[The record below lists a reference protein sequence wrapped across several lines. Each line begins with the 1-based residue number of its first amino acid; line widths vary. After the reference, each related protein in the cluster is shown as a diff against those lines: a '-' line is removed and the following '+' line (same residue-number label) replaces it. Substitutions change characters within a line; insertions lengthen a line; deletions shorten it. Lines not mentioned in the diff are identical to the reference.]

1 MHGDLCRTKSMI
13 RDWRTIHIF
22 VSSTFNDMHAER
34 DHLRHVVFPE
44 LAQRLRARRVYL
56 QEVDLRWGVDT
67 LSLDEEIAR
76 EQKILTYCLDEARR
90 CAPHI
95 LILLGDRYGYVPT
108 GPDLATSGAAGSDA
122 PCETDGR
129 SVTELE
135 VDACLS
141 ATGQP
146 PRHRAFLRDDLAASG
161 LPRDLLARYS
171 DAASGDMDRAS
182 RLVAFR
188 QRLKAIDPARCAT
201 YALGYEGERP
211 READIRAFGE
221 RVRDAVWQDLDAAT
235 RARVV
240 ATSQD
245 AASQHRNGT
254 ADVIAEA
261 RRIFAGR
268 AAIVDE
274 LAAFCTAVDGPN
286 VQLRKAPSG
295 SGKTSLIAV
304 LADRLA
310 ATGTATLVHFIGAP
324 GSDTLAAMLRVSCD
338 RLAALAGADSVPAD
352 ADHQALVD
360 GFAALLDGAA
370 ARQRVVV
377 LLDALDRLE
386 RSPEAQGMAWVP
398 KHWPANA
405 RLIATATD
413 GAEAT
418 SFAVRIGIGP
428 TPLPALSPADARDV
442 VRHLSA
448 LERRQPAAE
457 VVDALLQVQG
467 PGAGPAA
474 GNPLWLVLAFGQ
486 LSRLPGR
493 YYRLTAH
500 RLETRA
506 EDRLVGLL
514 RDWVARL
521 PGEPMAL
528 FAAILNEAE
537 AHIGADVRILATVLA
552 LARRGWRESDI
563 AALLAARTRRA
574 WLPLDLTRLRAGL
587 HGALQASGEGLWRFA
602 HNSLAKAAADE
613 GMVASPLTDFHSLIA
628 QHLASLDPGDLL
640 RRSELVHHALAA
652 GAFADAA
659 AQLAHELGRE
669 AEALAEDLLVQEI
682 TAIPVDDVGAAWP
695 GRLLWAGELEEGRR
709 LLLAERLWR
718 AASVLM
724 RRSRWQHAAA
734 LFKLLDEA
742 YAGKL
747 GTLLERRDAQFQQ
760 ARLARERAACA
771 HALGDLEQTLHQ
783 LGESAQRAGALV
795 QTADLGDQPG
805 SYMLDAATG
814 RQVAHVFHRP
824 VTVERKS
831 EWCNLW
837 LYGQLMA
844 ADVMLEAGAFR
855 DADFLLVRL
864 LTMELDIPEG
874 LRTQL
879 HQHQPMRGRG
889 VMAQVRGA
897 RAFFHLL
904 SGSGN
909 AAIGDLRSARSALA
923 PLLDILPNEMPLRRE
938 AVLLT
943 LRMGQAQLLA
953 SAPGSAT
960 IACADAVAAY
970 DALCRD
976 VPTMPRLRLE
986 RAHALRCLAEGWRR
1000 LGRPDLAGAADNL
1013 AAQDIRT
1020 SVVSDA
1026 SDPTT
1031 ERALAW
1037 ADGMPPVDASLA
1049 ELLAATPPEPDYQVR
1064 ASFTGEDAV
1073 KEAQA
1078 QDPAKLETW
1087 RQFIADGPRAGDL
1100 LPEIRRA
1107 DFAFRQALATQGVD
1121 ALMDVIFTITDPQ
1134 GQEHVGRDFKPG
1146 AARQLGID
1154 GEELLAAVEQAAA
1167 DGDSRAQLVLG
1178 DRLLSGALGPDR
1190 EHEGAALLERAVEAG
1205 STEAAILLGA
1215 YLLASPYG
1223 RVGWARGVAL
1233 LERAAEGGDVRAQS
1247 AISGAYL
1254 YGRGVPKDPAKAMA
1268 CMERAAEA
1276 GDPAAAYNLGTHLQ
1290 AGEILPQ
1297 DTDAAM
1303 RWYEMAAERG
1313 VLAAKINKAVLLLQ
1327 RHTGPYGRLAHD
1339 SEDVAHA
1346 EALLEEAVAAGD
1358 TAAMV
1363 TLADHLIRP
1372 GGADAAAERA
1382 RKLYERAMS
1391 AGRAE
1396 AFHSYGW
1403 LLLTGLGGERDL
1415 EKGLELLQQAER
1427 AGDRRATMLLRLIA
1441 AATRPHV
1448 PRDQLDAMLD
1458 RIGFPEREKGYF
1470 LDTIAAMEAQMQ
1482 LQFQAAEASDGAET
1496 LYRRG
1501 VHLSQEARPP
1511 DYAGARACYER
1522 AAAFGHTRAMHNLAH
1537 LYLQGQGVEQDA
1549 ATALEWMRRAAEGG
1563 EAMAQ
1568 YHMGVFLSEGKL
1580 LSPAA
1585 AEAVGWY
1592 RRAAA
1597 QGLPMAMHNLAWCY
1611 LQGVGL
1617 DVDLE
1622 QALTLFRQAAAAGQA
1637 ESAPMIE
1644 YLEALIPPNP
1654 S

>member
-1 MHGDLCRTKSMI
+1 MI
-13 RDWRTIHIF
+13 QDWRTIHIF

-34 DHLRHVVFPE
+34 DYLRHVVFPE
-44 LAQRLRARRVYL
+44 LAQRLRARRVHL

-108 GPDLATSGAAGSDA
+108 GLELATSGAVGSEL

-171 DAASGDMDRAS
+171 DAASGDTDSAA
-182 RLVAFR
+182 RLAAFR
-188 QRLKAIDPARCAT
+188 QRLQAIDPARCAT
-201 YALGYEGERP
+201 YALRYQSERP

-221 RVRDAVWQDLDAAT
+221 RVCEALWQDLDTAT
-235 RARVV
+235 RDRADG
-240 ATSQD
+240 AAQD
-245 AASQHRNGT
+245 AASEHRDGT

-261 RRIFAGR
+261 RRTFVGR
-268 AAIVDE
+268 AAILDE
-274 LAAFCTAVDGPN
+274 LAAFCTAANGPN

-295 SGKTSLIAV
+295 AGKTSLIAA

-310 ATGTATLVHFIGAP
+310 ATDTATIVHFIGTP

-352 ADHQALVD
+352 ADHQMLVD
-360 GFAALLDGAA
+360 GFAALLDAAA

-377 LLDALDRLE
+377 LLDGLDRLE
-386 RSPEAQGMAWVP
+386 RSPEAQGMAWIP

-405 RLIATATD
+405 RLIATAIE

-418 SFAVRIGIGP
+418 SCAVRLGIAP
-428 TPLPALSPADARDV
+428 TLLPALSPADARDV

-448 LERRQPAAE
+448 LERRHPAAE
-457 VVDALLQVQG
+457 VVDALLQVRG

-474 GNPLWLVLAFGQ
+474 GSPLWLALAFGQ

-493 YYRLTAH
+493 YYRLTPH
-500 RLETRA
+500 RLEARA
-506 EDRLVGLL
+506 DDRLAGLM

-521 PGEPMAL
+521 PGDPMAL
-528 FAAILNEAE
+528 FAAMLNEAE
-537 AHIGADVRILATVLA
+537 AHLGADARILATVLA

-574 WLPLDLTRLRAGL
+574 WLPLDLARLRAGL
-587 HGALQASGEGLWRFA
+587 HGALQGSGEGLWRFA
-602 HNSLAKAAADE
+602 HDSLATAAADE
-613 GMVASPLTDFHSLIA
+613 GMAAGPLAGFHSLIA
-628 QHLASLDPGDLL
+628 QHLASLDPTDPL

-659 AQLAHELGRE
+659 AQLTRELGRE
-669 AEALAEDLLVQEI
+669 AEALAEDLLVQELA
-682 TAIPVDDVGAAWP
+682 AIPADDAGVAAWL
-695 GRLLWAGELEEGRR
+695 GRLLWAEGLEEGRR

-724 RRSRWQHAAA
+724 RRSRWQHAAV
-734 LFKLLDEA
+734 LFKLVDEA

-771 HALGDLEQTLHQ
+771 HAMGDLEQTVQHLE
-783 LGESAQRAGALV
+783 ESAQRAGALV

-805 SYMLDAATG
+805 SARLDAATG
-814 RQVAHVFHRP
+814 REVAQVFQRP
-824 VTVERKS
+824 VTLERKS

-837 LYGQLMA
+837 LFGQLME
-844 ADVMLEAGAFR
+844 ADVMLETGAFR
-855 DADFLLVRL
+855 DADFLLARL
-864 LTMELDIPEG
+864 LTMELDIPER
-874 LRTQL
+874 LRAQL
-879 HQHQPMRGRG
+879 SQQQPMRGRG
-889 VMAQVRGA
+889 VRAQVGGA
-897 RAFFHLL
+897 RAFYHLL

-909 AAIGDLRSARSALA
+909 GAIAELRNARSALTT
-923 PLLDILPNEMPLRRE
+923 LLDILPNAIPLRRE
-938 AVLLT
+938 WALLT
-943 LRMGQAQLLA
+943 LRTGQALLLA

-976 VPTMPRLRLE
+976 LPAMPRLRLE
-986 RAHALRCLAEGWRR
+986 RAHALRCLAEGWRG
-1000 LGRPDLAGAADNL
+1000 LGRLDLAGAADGL
-1013 AAQDIRT
+1013 AAQDIRS
-1020 SVVSDA
+1020 SVDPDA
-1026 SDPTT
+1026 SDPAAV
-1031 ERALAW
+1031 RVLAW
-1037 ADGMPPVDASLA
+1037 ADGVPPMDASLA
-1049 ELLAATPPEPDYQVR
+1049 DLLAASRPEPDYQKPEGRVLF
-1064 ASFTGEDAV
+1064 STKHAV

-1078 QDPAKLETW
+1078 QDPAKMETW

-1107 DFAFRQALATQGVD
+1107 DFAFRHALATHGVD
-1121 ALMDVIFTITDPQ
+1121 ALMDVKLTITDPQ
-1134 GQEHVGRDFKPG
+1134 GQEHVTRDFKPG

-1154 GEELLAAVEQAAA
+1154 GEVLLSKLEQAAA
-1167 DGDSRAQLVLG
+1167 EGDGGAQLVLG
-1178 DRLLSGALGPDR
+1178 ERLLSGALGPHR
-1190 EHEGAALLERAVEAG
+1190 EHEGVALLECAVEAG
-1205 STEAAILLGA
+1205 STQATILLGEH
-1215 YLLASPYG
+1215 LLASPYG
-1223 RVGWARGVAL
+1223 REGWARGVAL
-1233 LERAAEGGDVRAQS
+1233 LERAAEGGDVSAQS
-1247 AISGAYL
+1247 VVSVAYL

-1268 CMERAAEA
+1268 YMEKAAQS
-1276 GDPAAAYNLGTHLQ
+1276 GHPVAAYNLGVYLA
-1290 AGEILPQ
+1290 AGEILPK

-1303 RWYEMAAERG
+1303 RWYETAAERG
-1313 VLAAKINKAVLLLQ
+1313 VSSAKINMAVLLLQ
-1327 RHTGPYGRLAHD
+1327 RHTGPDGRLAHD
-1339 SEDVAHA
+1339 SEDVARA
-1346 EALLEEAVAAGD
+1346 EALLEEVVAAGD
-1358 TAAMV
+1358 TMAMV
-1363 TLADHLIRP
+1363 TLADHLIRH
-1372 GGADAAAERA
+1372 GGADATAERA
-1382 RKLYERAMS
+1382 RTLYERAIG

-1396 AFHSYGW
+1396 AFHGYGW

-1415 EKGLELLQQAER
+1415 EKGLELLQEAAK
-1427 AGDRRATMLLRLIA
+1427 AGDQRAIMLLQFIA
-1441 AATRPHV
+1441 AATGPQV
-1448 PRDQLDAMLD
+1448 PRDQLGAMLN
-1458 RIGFPEREKGYF
+1458 RTGFSEHEKQLF
-1470 LDTIAAMEAQMQ
+1470 LDTVAAMDAHMQ
-1482 LQFQAAEASDGAET
+1482 LQLEAAEASDAADA
-1496 LYRRG
+1496 LYRRA

-1522 AAAFGHTRAMHNLAH
+1522 AAAAGHSRAMHNLAY
-1537 LYLQGQGVEQDA
+1537 LYLEGQGVEQDA
-1549 ATALEWMRRAAEGG
+1549 ATALDWMRRAAEGG
-1563 EAMAQ
+1563 EAKAQ

-1580 LSPAA
+1580 LPPDVT
-1585 AEAVGWY
+1585 EAVGWY

-1617 DVDLE
+1617 DVDLQ
-1622 QALTLFRQAAAAGQA
+1622 QALALFRQAAAAGQA
-1637 ESAPMIE
+1637 ESGPMIQ
-1644 YLEALIPPNP
+1644 YLEALIPPDA
-1654 S
+1654 